1 MTIRL
6 VVADDQE
13 LVRAGLCALLD
24 SADDL
29 EVVGEA
35 RNGAEAVELARSRRA
50 DLVLMDIRMPIMDG
64 LEATRRIASDE
75 RLAGVR
81 ILILTTFEVDE
92 YVAQA
97 LRAGAS
103 GFLVKDVKPQGLLD
117 AVRTVVAG
125 DALLSPGA
133 TRALITRFLSQPEAV
148 ADSAG
153 RLDVVSG
160 REREVLGHIAS
171 GLSNEEIAEQLVLS
185 PLTVKTH
192 VSRILAK
199 TGARDRAQLVALAYE
214 TGLIRP
220 GQTAT
225 GSNND

>member
-35 RNGAEAVELARSRRA
+35 GTGAEAVARARTRRA
-50 DLVLMDIRMPIMDG
+50 DLVLMDIRMPEMDG
-64 LEATRRIASDE
+64 LEATRRIAADE
-75 RLAGVR
+75 ALAGVR
-81 ILILTTFEVDE
+81 ILILTTFEIDE

-103 GFLVKDVKPQGLLD
+103 GFLVKDSKPQVLLD
-117 AVRTVVAG
+117 AVRTIAAG
-125 DALLSPGA
+125 EALLSPKA
-133 TRALITRFLSQPEAV
+133 TRALITRYLSQPPA
-148 ADSAG
+148 ATDDGG
-153 RLDVVSG
+153 RLTVLTD
-160 REREVLGHIAS
+160 REREILAHLAT
-171 GLSNEEIAEQLVLS
+171 GLSNDEIADRLVLS

-199 TGARDRAQLVALAYE
+199 TAARDRAQLVVLAYE

-220 GQTAT
+220 GRHPSQPT
-225 GSNND
+225 